1 EELCS
6 PDYWVRHVREAVRF
20 ADGVRTLGEQGVSTF
35 LELGPD
41 GVLSAMAQ
49 ESVPDGA
56 ATVPILRKDRPEEST
71 ALAALAQLYV
81 RGVPA
86 DWSVLFAGAGA
97 RRVELPTYAF
107 QRTWFWPAGPL
118 GGTADVRAAG
128 LGSAEHPLLG
138 AAVELAEI
146 EGALVTGRLSVQS
159 HSWLADHAVM
169 GRVLLPGTA
178 LLELAIRAGDEVG
191 CDRVAELTLAAPLVL
206 PERGAVQVQVAVGVP
221 DESGRR
227 SVGVYSRPE
236 DMADA
241 PWTQHATG
249 SLTTSDT
256 TPTDSGFDATVWPPT
271 GAEVLEVEGCYER
284 FDEIGFAYGP
294 VFQGLRAAWRRDG
307 EIFAEVSLPESA
319 EGDAAKFGL
328 HPALLDASLHAS
340 LLAGDGD
347 GDGGT
352 GGRLPF
358 SWEGVSLHAT
368 GASALRVRLAPVGK
382 DAISVVAADSSG
394 QPVASVDSLLVRA
407 VSSEQ
412 LNGPGSAVDLV
423 RDALFGLE
431 WTPVTAVAGSDVPG
445 PVVVLGTDTL
455 GLAEGLV
462 ESGAEARTVGT
473 AETYADLLSSVAGES
488 PVSGTVL
495 VGIDGT
501 SYADGDG
508 DGDGNGVGVAESA
521 HVLTAAALAL
531 VQGWLAEDRFAGSRL
546 VFVTRG
552 AVSVDGG
559 PVADLSAASVW
570 GLVRSAQSENPG
582 RFGLLDLPT
591 DTDLSSL
598 SEARRALGSDEP
610 QLIVRDG
617 TIRAGRLTRVPVPV
631 PVPVSVP
638 VSVPAP
644 VSVTT
649 GESGSQAGPAWDGEG
664 TVLITGGTG
673 GLGRVLARHLVAGR
687 GVRHLL
693 LAGRRGMDAPGAAE
707 LVAEL
712 TEQGARVTV
721 AACDLAD
728 RSAVSGL
735 LVGVPSEHPLTA
747 VVHAA
752 GVLDDGVVGSL
763 TPERLERVLRPKVD
777 AAWHLHELTRD
788 LGLAAFVVFSSVAGV
803 FGGAGQGN
811 YAAANSFLDALVAR
825 RRVEGLP
832 GVSLAWGPWDQV
844 GGMTGT
850 VTEADMR
857 RLARSGMPPLSVEQ
871 GLTLFDA
878 ALASGRTVV
887 APLLLDLPALRAQG
901 EVPPLL
907 RSLVRTRS
915 RRSAVAGSAAAATG
929 LLGRLAG
936 LTSSARHEALLDLVR
951 SQVALVLGHADAAAV
966 NATSQFRELGFDSL
980 TAVEL
985 RNRLSTVTGLRL
997 TATLIFDYP
1006 TATALAD
1013 HLGDELF
1020 GTEAKTT
1027 IPVRMLPPVADDPI
1041 VIVGM
1046 SCRYPGGVAS
1056 PEDLWRLVTEG
1067 TDAVSGFPTNRGWD
1081 VDGLFDPDPDHAGTS
1096 YTRSGGFLENAG
1108 EFDPAFFGMSPR
1120 EAMATD
1126 SQQRLLLEA
1135 SWEAIERAGIDPVSL
1150 MGSATGVFAGVMYND
1165 YGTTLNGKQ
1174 FEGHQGQGS
1183 AGSVASGRV
1192 SYTFGFEG
1200 PAVTVDTACSSSLV
1214 AMHLAAQALR
1224 GGECSLALAGG
1235 VTVMSTPGTFV
1246 EFSRQRGL
1254 SPDGRCKA
1262 FSESADG
1269 VGWSEGVGMLVLERL
1284 SDARSN
1290 GHQVLAVLRGSAINQ
1305 DGASNGLTAPNGP
1318 SQQRVIR
1325 QALAGGGL
1333 SLDDVDAVEAHGTGT
1348 TLGDPIEAQALLATY
1363 GRDRDPERPLLLGS
1377 VKSNIGHTQAA
1388 AGVAGVIK
1396 MVLAMRHGAL
1406 PRTLHVTE
1414 PSSHVDWS
1422 AGAVELLTEQ
1432 TQWPETGRVRRA
1444 GVSSFGISGTNAH
1457 VILEQPQPLAEFA
1470 AEPARPASPAV
1481 VPWVL
1486 SGKTPEAL
1494 CGQAAK
1500 LLSSIESGPELRP
1513 VDVGFSLATGRST
1526 FDHRAVVLAGDSV
1539 DAVRALAAVA
1549 SGDLDRSVVSGAVV
1563 GGRTAVLFS
1572 GQGSQRLGMGRELYE
1587 RFPVFAEALD
1597 SVLTAL
1603 EGGLERPLR
1612 EVMWGGDA
1620 ELLNDTG
1627 FTQPALFAVE
1637 VALFRLVESWGVRP
1651 DFVAGHSIG
1660 EIAAA
1665 YVAGVFSLED
1675 ACALV
1680 VARAKLMRALPTGGA
1695 MVAVRATEDE
1705 VLPLLSD
1712 EVSIA
1717 AINGP
1722 ASVVVSGDEDGVLAV
1737 AAELAERG
1745 RKTTRLRV
1753 SHAFHSPLMRP
1764 MLDDFRTVAEGL
1776 SFTAPRIPVVSNLT
1790 GGLASAE
1797 ELCSP
1802 DYWVRHV
1809 REAVRFADGV
1819 RTLGEQ
1825 GVSTFLELGPDGV
1838 LSAMAQESAPEE
1850 AAIVP
1855 ILRKDLGEELTA
1867 LTALARLHTHGTT
1880 VDWTGFFAGTGARPV
1895 ELPTYAFQ
1903 HQWFWPAGSR
1913 SGAAGDV
1920 RAAGLG
1926 SAEHPLLG
1934 AAVELAAGQG
1944 VLFTGRLSVQSH
1956 PWLADHAVMGRVL
1969 LPGTALLEL
1978 AIRAGDEVGCD
1989 RVAELTLAAP
1999 LVLPER
2005 GAVQVQVAVGVPDES
2020 GRRSVGV
2027 YSRPEDA
2034 SDAPWTQHATGSL
2047 EGGSEGAETGFDA
2060 TVWPPTGAEVLEV
2073 EGCYERFDEI
2083 GFAYGPV
2090 FQGLRAAWRRD
2101 GEIFAEVSLPESA
2114 EGDAAAFGLHPAL
2127 LDASLHAS
2135 LLAGDGDGDG
2145 TGGGLPFSWEGV
2157 SLHATGASALR
2168 VRLAPVGKDA
2178 ISVAAADSSGQP
2190 VASVDSLLVRAVSSE
2205 QLNGPAGAGRDTL
2218 FGVEWTPVTTVAG
2231 SYDPGSVVVL
2241 GPDTLGL
2248 VDGMAESGAEAGT
2261 VGMVGTAE
2269 TYADLLSSVA
2279 GESPVSGTVLVGID
2293 GRSYEDEAENRNG
2306 DGNGVG
2312 VAESA
2317 HVLTAAALALVQGWL
2332 AEDRFAGS
2340 RLVFVT
2346 RGAVSVD
2353 GGPVAD
2359 LAAASVWGLVRSA
2372 QSENPGRFGLLDLD
2386 PADDVPAYDSPADD
2400 APADD
2405 APALAPLS
2413 RALGSDEPQLVL
2425 RGGEVRAARLDR
2437 VTLPEQV
2444 TPSEGGTEGETAGA
2458 AQSWERGGTVLI
2470 TGGTGGLGAVLARHL
2485 VAERG
2490 VRRLLLLSRRGPGA
2504 EGAGELVEE
2513 LERLGAEVTAA
2524 ACDVADRGALA
2535 EVLAAVPSEH
2545 PLTAVVHA
2553 AGVLDDGVVGSLTPE
2568 RLERVLRPKVDAAWH
2583 LHELTRDLGLAAFVV
2598 FSSVAGVFGG
2608 AGQGNY
2614 AAANS
2619 FLDALVARRRAEGLP
2634 GVSLA
2639 WGPWDQV
2646 GGMTGTVTEADM
2658 RRLARSGMPPLS
2670 VEQGLTLFDAVATG
2684 ARALVLPVR
2693 LDLAALRAQGEVPAL
2708 LSGLIRA
2715 TSRRSATAAP
2725 RSAESLAQRLTGLT
2739 DEERRDVLLTLVRD
2753 QAAVVLG
2760 HADGTAVGAS
2770 RQFQELG
2777 FDSLTAVDF
2786 RNRLN
2791 AATGLRLPA
2800 TLLFDFP
2807 TPAAVVDQLHSQ
2819 LVTEE
2824 AGGAGSVLAVLDQLE
2839 KAITEMTVDAQEFKH
2854 VAGRIEVLRTKWAA
2868 LRQESANG
2876 SGEFDLE
2883 SASDD
2888 DVFALLDDELGLS

>member
-1 EELCS
+1 
-6 PDYWVRHVREAVRF
+6 
-20 ADGVRTLGEQGVSTF
+20 
-35 LELGPD
+35 
-41 GVLSAMAQ
+41 
-49 ESVPDGA
+49 
-56 ATVPILRKDRPEEST
+56 
-71 ALAALAQLYV
+71 
-81 RGVPA
+81 
-86 DWSVLFAGAGA
+86 
-97 RRVELPTYAF
+97 
-107 QRTWFWPAGPL
+107 
-118 GGTADVRAAG
+118 
-128 LGSAEHPLLG
+128 
-138 AAVELAEI
+138 
-146 EGALVTGRLSVQS
+146 
-159 HSWLADHAVM
+159 
-169 GRVLLPGTA
+169 
-178 LLELAIRAGDEVG
+178 
-191 CDRVAELTLAAPLVL
+191 
-206 PERGAVQVQVAVGVP
+206 
-221 DESGRR
+221 
-227 SVGVYSRPE
+227 
-236 DMADA
+236 
-241 PWTQHATG
+241 
-249 SLTTSDT
+249 
-256 TPTDSGFDATVWPPT
+256 
-271 GAEVLEVEGCYER
+271 
-284 FDEIGFAYGP
+284 
-294 VFQGLRAAWRRDG
+294 
-307 EIFAEVSLPESA
+307 
-319 EGDAAKFGL
+319 
-328 HPALLDASLHAS
+328 
-340 LLAGDGD
+340 
-347 GDGGT
+347 
-352 GGRLPF
+352 
-358 SWEGVSLHAT
+358 
-368 GASALRVRLAPVGK
+368 
-382 DAISVVAADSSG
+382 
-394 QPVASVDSLLVRA
+394 
-407 VSSEQ
+407 
-412 LNGPGSAVDLV
+412 
-423 RDALFGLE
+423 
-431 WTPVTAVAGSDVPG
+431 
-445 PVVVLGTDTL
+445 
-455 GLAEGLV
+455 
-462 ESGAEARTVGT
+462 
-473 AETYADLLSSVAGES
+473 
-488 PVSGTVL
+488 
-495 VGIDGT
+495 
-501 SYADGDG
+501 
-508 DGDGNGVGVAESA
+508 
-521 HVLTAAALAL
+521 
-531 VQGWLAEDRFAGSRL
+531 
-546 VFVTRG
+546 
-552 AVSVDGG
+552 
-559 PVADLSAASVW
+559 
-570 GLVRSAQSENPG
+570 
-582 RFGLLDLPT
+582 
-591 DTDLSSL
+591 
-598 SEARRALGSDEP
+598 
-610 QLIVRDG
+610 
-617 TIRAGRLTRVPVPV
+617 
-631 PVPVSVP
+631 
-638 VSVPAP
+638 
-644 VSVTT
+644 
-649 GESGSQAGPAWDGEG
+649 
-664 TVLITGGTG
+664 
-673 GLGRVLARHLVAGR
+673 
-687 GVRHLL
+687 
-693 LAGRRGMDAPGAAE
+693 
-707 LVAEL
+707 
-712 TEQGARVTV
+712 
-721 AACDLAD
+721 
-728 RSAVSGL
+728 
-735 LVGVPSEHPLTA
+735 
-747 VVHAA
+747 
-752 GVLDDGVVGSL
+752 
-763 TPERLERVLRPKVD
+763 
-777 AAWHLHELTRD
+777 
-788 LGLAAFVVFSSVAGV
+788 
-803 FGGAGQGN
+803 
-811 YAAANSFLDALVAR
+811 
-825 RRVEGLP
+825 
-832 GVSLAWGPWDQV
+832 
-844 GGMTGT
+844 
-850 VTEADMR
+850 
-857 RLARSGMPPLSVEQ
+857 
-871 GLTLFDA
+871 
-878 ALASGRTVV
+878 
-887 APLLLDLPALRAQG
+887 
-901 EVPPLL
+901 
-907 RSLVRTRS
+907 
-915 RRSAVAGSAAAATG
+915 
-929 LLGRLAG
+929 
-936 LTSSARHEALLDLVR
+936 
-951 SQVALVLGHADAAAV
+951 
-966 NATSQFRELGFDSL
+966 
-980 TAVEL
+980 
-985 RNRLSTVTGLRL
+985 
-997 TATLIFDYP
+997 
-1006 TATALAD
+1006 
-1013 HLGDELF
+1013 
-1020 GTEAKTT
+1020 
-1027 IPVRMLPPVADDPI
+1027 
-1041 VIVGM
+1041 
-1046 SCRYPGGVAS
+1046 
-1056 PEDLWRLVTEG
+1056 
-1067 TDAVSGFPTNRGWD
+1067 
-1081 VDGLFDPDPDHAGTS
+1081 
-1096 YTRSGGFLENAG
+1096 
-1108 EFDPAFFGMSPR
+1108 
-1120 EAMATD
+1120 
-1126 SQQRLLLEA
+1126 
-1135 SWEAIERAGIDPVSL
+1135 
-1150 MGSATGVFAGVMYND
+1150 
-1165 YGTTLNGKQ
+1165 
-1174 FEGHQGQGS
+1174 
-1183 AGSVASGRV
+1183 
-1192 SYTFGFEG
+1192 
-1200 PAVTVDTACSSSLV
+1200 
-1214 AMHLAAQALR
+1214 
-1224 GGECSLALAGG
+1224 
-1235 VTVMSTPGTFV
+1235 
-1246 EFSRQRGL
+1246 
-1254 SPDGRCKA
+1254 
-1262 FSESADG
+1262 
-1269 VGWSEGVGMLVLERL
+1269 
-1284 SDARSN
+1284 
-1290 GHQVLAVLRGSAINQ
+1290 
-1305 DGASNGLTAPNGP
+1305 
-1318 SQQRVIR
+1318 
-1325 QALAGGGL
+1325 
-1333 SLDDVDAVEAHGTGT
+1333 
-1348 TLGDPIEAQALLATY
+1348 
-1363 GRDRDPERPLLLGS
+1363 
-1377 VKSNIGHTQAA
+1377 
-1388 AGVAGVIK
+1388 
-1396 MVLAMRHGAL
+1396 
-1406 PRTLHVTE
+1406 
-1414 PSSHVDWS
+1414 
-1422 AGAVELLTEQ
+1422 
-1432 TQWPETGRVRRA
+1432 
-1444 GVSSFGISGTNAH
+1444 
-1457 VILEQPQPLAEFA
+1457 
-1470 AEPARPASPAV
+1470 
-1481 VPWVL
+1481 
-1486 SGKTPEAL
+1486 
-1494 CGQAAK
+1494 
-1500 LLSSIESGPELRP
+1500 
-1513 VDVGFSLATGRST
+1513 
-1526 FDHRAVVLAGDSV
+1526 
-1539 DAVRALAAVA
+1539 
-1549 SGDLDRSVVSGAVV
+1549 
-1563 GGRTAVLFS
+1563 
-1572 GQGSQRLGMGRELYE
+1572 
-1587 RFPVFAEALD
+1587 
-1597 SVLTAL
+1597 
-1603 EGGLERPLR
+1603 
-1612 EVMWGGDA
+1612 
-1620 ELLNDTG
+1620 
-1627 FTQPALFAVE
+1627 
-1637 VALFRLVESWGVRP
+1637 
-1651 DFVAGHSIG
+1651 
-1660 EIAAA
+1660 
-1665 YVAGVFSLED
+1665 
-1675 ACALV
+1675 
-1680 VARAKLMRALPTGGA
+1680 

-1712 EVSIA
+1712 GVSIA

-1737 AAELAERG
+1737 AAGLAERG

-1776 SFTAPRIPVVSNLT
+1776 SFVAQRIPVVSNLT

-1797 ELCSP
+1797 ELCSAE
-1802 DYWVRHV
+1802 YWVRHV

-1855 ILRKDLGEELTA
+1855 ILRKDRGEELTA
-1867 LTALARLHTHGTT
+1867 LTALARLHTHGAT

-2027 YSRPEDA
+2027 YSRPEDMA
-2034 SDAPWTQHATGSL
+2034 DAPWTQHATGSL
-2047 EGGSEGAETGFDA
+2047 TTTDITATDSGFDA
-2060 TVWPPTGAEVLEV
+2060 TVWPPIGAEVLEV

-2145 TGGGLPFSWEGV
+2145 DGTGGGLPFSWEGV

-2205 QLNGPAGAGRDTL
+2205 QLNGPAGAGRDSL

-2248 VDGMAESGAEAGT
+2248 VDGMAEAGT
-2261 VGMVGTAE
+2261 VGTAE

-2279 GESPVSGTVLVGID
+2279 GESSMPGTVLVGID
-2293 GRSYEDEAENRNG
+2293 GRSYEDEDEAENRNG

-2386 PADDVPAYDSPADD
+2386 PADDVPADHAPTDD
-2400 APADD
+2400 APAYD

-2413 RALGSDEPQLVL
+2413 RALRSDEPQLVL

-2444 TPSEGGTEGETAGA
+2444 TPSEGETEGA
-2458 AQSWERGGTVLI
+2458 AESWERGGTVLI

-2535 EVLAAVPSEH
+2535 EVLSAVPAAH
-2545 PLTAVVHA
+2545 PLSAVVHA

-2619 FLDALVARRRAEGLP
+2619 FLDALVARRRGEGLP

-2708 LSGLIRA
+2708 LSGLIRT

-2824 AGGAGSVLAVLDQLE
+2824 VSGAGSVLAVLDQLE